1 MEHSFN
7 SQIHKVFLRVYPKYT
22 INQSFIIKKN
32 KNMKKVIFRI
42 LPSVILLVA
51 AIVVLGGCEKKN
63 ENNNENEKENKNP
76 LKNTEWKLINFV
88 DVANNTKKTPE
99 PDSEKCY
106 ILKFLEKG
114 DSLTAV
120 SSTNNFIGTYTIDT
134 QTHYILITNFC
145 GTKIKELYD
154 GILYVKSLI
163 TVNKYTI
170 DKDILKLYYNDNK
183 NYLEFKRK

>member
-1 MEHSFN
+1 
-7 SQIHKVFLRVYPKYT
+7 
-22 INQSFIIKKN
+22 
-32 KNMKKVIFRI
+32 MKKLIFRI
-42 LPSVILLVA
+42 LPAVILFVA

-76 LKNTEWKLINFV
+76 LKNTEWKLIDFV

-183 NYLEFKRK
+183 NYLEFKRR

>member
-1 MEHSFN
+1 
-7 SQIHKVFLRVYPKYT
+7 
-22 INQSFIIKKN
+22 
-32 KNMKKVIFRI
+32 MKKVIFRI
-42 LPSVILLVA
+42 LPAVILFVA
-51 AIVVLGGCEKKN
+51 AVVVLGGCEKKN

-120 SSTNNFIGTYTIDT
+120 SSTNNFIGTYTIDN

>member
-1 MEHSFN
+1 
-7 SQIHKVFLRVYPKYT
+7 
-22 INQSFIIKKN
+22 
-32 KNMKKVIFRI
+32 MKKVIFRI
-42 LPSVILLVA
+42 LPAVILLVA
-51 AIVVLGGCEKKN
+51 AVVVLGGCEKNN

-134 QTHYILITNFC
+134 QIHYILITNFC

-163 TVNKYTI
+163 IVNKYTI

>member
-1 MEHSFN
+1 
-7 SQIHKVFLRVYPKYT
+7 
-22 INQSFIIKKN
+22 
-32 KNMKKVIFRI
+32 MKKSFFRI
-42 LPSVILLVA
+42 LPAVILFVA
-51 AIVVLGGCEKKN
+51 AIVVLGGCENKN
-63 ENNNENEKENKNP
+63 ENKNP

-134 QTHYILITNFC
+134 QTHYILITKFC

-183 NYLEFKRK
+183 NYLEFKRR

>member
-1 MEHSFN
+1 
-7 SQIHKVFLRVYPKYT
+7 
-22 INQSFIIKKN
+22 
-32 KNMKKVIFRI
+32 MKKLIFRI
-42 LPSVILLVA
+42 LPAVILLVA

>member
-1 MEHSFN
+1 
-7 SQIHKVFLRVYPKYT
+7 
-22 INQSFIIKKN
+22 
-32 KNMKKVIFRI
+32 MKKLNFRI
-42 LPSVILLVA
+42 LPAVILLVA
-51 AIVVLGGCEKKN
+51 AVVVLGGCEKKN

>member
-1 MEHSFN
+1 
-7 SQIHKVFLRVYPKYT
+7 
-22 INQSFIIKKN
+22 
-32 KNMKKVIFRI
+32 MKKSFFRI
-42 LPSVILLVA
+42 LPAVILFIA
-51 AIVVLGGCEKKN
+51 AIVVLGGCEK
-63 ENNNENEKENKNP
+63 KENKNP

-88 DVANNTKKTPE
+88 DVGNNTKKTPE

-106 ILKFLEKG
+106 TLKFLEKG

-163 TVNKYTI
+163 IVNKYTI

-183 NYLEFKRK
+183 NYLEFKRR

>member
-1 MEHSFN
+1 
-7 SQIHKVFLRVYPKYT
+7 
-22 INQSFIIKKN
+22 
-32 KNMKKVIFRI
+32 MKKLIFRI
-42 LPSVILLVA
+42 LPAVILLVA

-106 ILKFLEKG
+106 TLKFLEKG
-114 DSLTAV
+114 DSLTTT

-183 NYLEFKRK
+183 NYLEFKRR

>member
-1 MEHSFN
+1 
-7 SQIHKVFLRVYPKYT
+7 
-22 INQSFIIKKN
+22 
-32 KNMKKVIFRI
+32 MKKLIFRI
-42 LPSVILLVA
+42 LPAVILFVA
-51 AIVVLGGCEKKN
+51 AIVVLGGCKKKN
-63 ENNNENEKENKNP
+63 ENNNP

-88 DVANNTKKTPE
+88 DVGNNTKKTPE

-106 ILKFLEKG
+106 TLKFLENG

-134 QTHYILITNFC
+134 QKHYILITNFC

-163 TVNKYTI
+163 IVNKYTI

-183 NYLEFKRK
+183 NYLEFKRR

>member
-1 MEHSFN
+1 
-7 SQIHKVFLRVYPKYT
+7 
-22 INQSFIIKKN
+22 
-32 KNMKKVIFRI
+32 MKKVIFRI

-163 TVNKYTI
+163 IVNKYTI

-183 NYLEFKRK
+183 NYLEFKRR

>member
-1 MEHSFN
+1 
-7 SQIHKVFLRVYPKYT
+7 
-22 INQSFIIKKN
+22 
-32 KNMKKVIFRI
+32 MKKVIFRI
-42 LPSVILLVA
+42 LLSVILLVA

>member
-1 MEHSFN
+1 
-7 SQIHKVFLRVYPKYT
+7 
-22 INQSFIIKKN
+22 
-32 KNMKKVIFRI
+32 MKKLIFRI
-42 LPSVILLVA
+42 LPAVILFVA
-51 AIVVLGGCEKKN
+51 AIVVLGGCEK
-63 ENNNENEKENKNP
+63 KENKNP

-183 NYLEFKRK
+183 NYLEFKRR

>member
-1 MEHSFN
+1 
-7 SQIHKVFLRVYPKYT
+7 
-22 INQSFIIKKN
+22 
-32 KNMKKVIFRI
+32 MKKVIFRI
-42 LPSVILLVA
+42 LPAVILLVA
-51 AIVVLGGCEKKN
+51 AIVVLGGCVK
-63 ENNNENEKENKNP
+63 KENKNP

-163 TVNKYTI
+163 IVNKYTI

-183 NYLEFKRK
+183 NYLEFKRR

>member
-1 MEHSFN
+1 
-7 SQIHKVFLRVYPKYT
+7 
-22 INQSFIIKKN
+22 
-32 KNMKKVIFRI
+32 MKKSFFRI
-42 LPSVILLVA
+42 LPAVILLVGA
-51 AIVVLGGCEKKN
+51 VVVLGGCEKKN

>member
-1 MEHSFN
+1 
-7 SQIHKVFLRVYPKYT
+7 
-22 INQSFIIKKN
+22 
-32 KNMKKVIFRI
+32 MKKVIFRI
-42 LPSVILLVA
+42 LPAVILLVA
-51 AIVVLGGCEKKN
+51 AVVVLGGCEKKN

-134 QTHYILITNFC
+134 QIHYILITNFC

-163 TVNKYTI
+163 IVNKYTI

-183 NYLEFKRK
+183 NYLEFKRR

>member
-1 MEHSFN
+1 
-7 SQIHKVFLRVYPKYT
+7 
-22 INQSFIIKKN
+22 
-32 KNMKKVIFRI
+32 MKKVIFRI
-42 LPSVILLVA
+42 LPAVILLVA
-51 AIVVLGGCEKKN
+51 AVVVLGGCEKKN

-88 DVANNTKKTPE
+88 DVTNNTKKTPE

-163 TVNKYTI
+163 TVNKY
-170 DKDILKLYYNDNK
+170 DIARRSSRGSGRV
-183 NYLEFKRK
+183 RKK

>member
-1 MEHSFN
+1 
-7 SQIHKVFLRVYPKYT
+7 
-22 INQSFIIKKN
+22 
-32 KNMKKVIFRI
+32 MKKVIFRI
-42 LPSVILLVA
+42 LPAVILFVA
-51 AIVVLGGCEKKN
+51 AVVVLGGCEKKN

-154 GILYVKSLI
+154 GILYVESLI
-163 TVNKYTI
+163 KVNKYTI

-183 NYLEFKRK
+183 KYLEFKRR

>member
-1 MEHSFN
+1 
-7 SQIHKVFLRVYPKYT
+7 
-22 INQSFIIKKN
+22 
-32 KNMKKVIFRI
+32 MKKVIFRI
-42 LPSVILLVA
+42 LPAVILLVA
-51 AIVVLGGCEKKN
+51 AIAVLGGCVK
-63 ENNNENEKENKNP
+63 KENKNP

-163 TVNKYTI
+163 IVNKYTI
-170 DKDILKLYYNDNK
+170 DKDVLKLYYNDNK

>member
-1 MEHSFN
+1 
-7 SQIHKVFLRVYPKYT
+7 
-22 INQSFIIKKN
+22 
-32 KNMKKVIFRI
+32 MKKLIFRI
-42 LPSVILLVA
+42 LPAVILLVA
-51 AIVVLGGCEKKN
+51 AVVVLGGCEKKN

-163 TVNKYTI
+163 IVNKYTI

-183 NYLEFKRK
+183 NYLEFKRR

>member
-1 MEHSFN
+1 
-7 SQIHKVFLRVYPKYT
+7 
-22 INQSFIIKKN
+22 
-32 KNMKKVIFRI
+32 MKKVIFRI
-42 LPSVILLVA
+42 LPAVILLVA
-51 AIVVLGGCEKKN
+51 AVVVLGGCEKKN

-88 DVANNTKKTPE
+88 DVTNNTKKTPE

-134 QTHYILITNFC
+134 QIHYILITNFC

-163 TVNKYTI
+163 IVNKYTI

-183 NYLEFKRK
+183 NYLEFKRR

>member
-1 MEHSFN
+1 
-7 SQIHKVFLRVYPKYT
+7 
-22 INQSFIIKKN
+22 
-32 KNMKKVIFRI
+32 MKKSFFRI
-42 LPSVILLVA
+42 LPAVILLVA

-145 GTKIKELYD
+145 GTKINEIYD
-154 GILYVKSLI
+154 GILYIESLI

>member
-1 MEHSFN
+1 
-7 SQIHKVFLRVYPKYT
+7 
-22 INQSFIIKKN
+22 
-32 KNMKKVIFRI
+32 MKKSFFRI
-42 LPSVILLVA
+42 LPAVILFVA
-51 AIVVLGGCEKKN
+51 AILVLGGCVK
-63 ENNNENEKENKNP
+63 KENKNP

-106 ILKFLEKG
+106 TLKFLEKE

>member
-1 MEHSFN
+1 
-7 SQIHKVFLRVYPKYT
+7 
-22 INQSFIIKKN
+22 
-32 KNMKKVIFRI
+32 MKKSFFRI
-42 LPSVILLVA
+42 LPAVILFVA
-51 AIVVLGGCEKKN
+51 AVVVLGGCEKKN

>member
-1 MEHSFN
+1 
-7 SQIHKVFLRVYPKYT
+7 
-22 INQSFIIKKN
+22 
-32 KNMKKVIFRI
+32 MKKLIFRI
-42 LPSVILLVA
+42 LPAVILLVA
-51 AIVVLGGCEKKN
+51 AVVVLGGCEKKN

-88 DVANNTKKTPE
+88 DVTNNTKKTPE

-163 TVNKYTI
+163 IVNKYTI

-183 NYLEFKRK
+183 NYLEFKRR

>member
-1 MEHSFN
+1 
-7 SQIHKVFLRVYPKYT
+7 
-22 INQSFIIKKN
+22 
-32 KNMKKVIFRI
+32 MKKVIFRI
-42 LPSVILLVA
+42 LPAVILLVA
-51 AIVVLGGCEKKN
+51 AVVVLGGCEKKN

-106 ILKFLEKG
+106 TLKFLEKG

-183 NYLEFKRK
+183 NYLEFKRR

>member
-1 MEHSFN
+1 
-7 SQIHKVFLRVYPKYT
+7 
-22 INQSFIIKKN
+22 
-32 KNMKKVIFRI
+32 MKKLIFRI
-42 LPSVILLVA
+42 LPAVILFVA
-51 AIVVLGGCEKKN
+51 AIAVLGGCEKKN

>member
-1 MEHSFN
+1 
-7 SQIHKVFLRVYPKYT
+7 
-22 INQSFIIKKN
+22 
-32 KNMKKVIFRI
+32 MKKLIFRI
-42 LPSVILLVA
+42 LPAVILFLV
-51 AIVVLGGCEKKN
+51 AIVVLGGCEK
-63 ENNNENEKENKNP
+63 KENKNP

-88 DVANNTKKTPE
+88 DVGNNTKKTPE

-163 TVNKYTI
+163 IVNKYTI

-183 NYLEFKRK
+183 NYLEFKRR